1 MPRQSSSS
9 GEGANRGRRRMATI
23 AEALKDREAPL
34 RVIFDNIQDVVYL
47 LDIEQDGG
55 YRFVAVNPPFLAATG
70 LTEEQVVGRR
80 VEDVIPEPSLR
91 LVLARYAHAIQSGKA
106 VFWEEA
112 SEYPA
117 GTRYGEVMVAPVRN
131 GDGQAVQLVGTVH
144 DVTEHRAA
152 EERLHRLAHFD
163 ALTDLPN
170 RHHLHDCLARETAA
184 AEAQGKSLAV
194 LYLDLDGFKEVND
207 THGHQ
212 RGDELL
218 HQVADRLLESTRA
231 RDIVGRYGGDE
242 FGVLAPLGTNPD
254 DAAALARNIID
265 AIQRPFQV
273 DGQDVRVTTSIGIAI
288 CPQDSCEPDALI
300 RSADT
305 AMYYAKAAGRNGY
318 RFYTAEMNAWLR
330 ERRELEGALRQAVER
345 NEFSLHYQPKVD
357 LKTGRWKGAEA
368 LLRWRRPGFGW
379 VYPGAFIPAL
389 EDTGLIIPLGRWAL
403 AEACRQI
410 ATWREQG
417 LEGLHVS
424 VNVSGRQVLDD
435 ERADEDRSDARRG
448 KGAGFCTFVE
458 QAMAEHRVAP
468 GQLELEITEST
479 LMRDAEKASTL
490 LQCLSALGV
499 EIHVDDFG
507 TGYSSL
513 AYLKRFPI
521 SALKIDREFVRG
533 LPDDQEDR
541 AITRA
546 IITLAHTLGLQVV
559 AEGVERI
566 EQVAF
571 LAEEGCDEAQG
582 FYFARPLSEERFSR
596 VHAAN
601 SDRVARGSNDRTL
614 PGDDPGPRGHAV

>member
-1 MPRQSSSS
+1 MARQSSSS
-9 GEGANRGRRRMATI
+9 GAGALARGRRQGATI

-34 RVIFDNIQDVVYL
+34 RVIFENIQDVVYL

-70 LTEEQVVGRR
+70 LTEEHVVGRR
-80 VEDVIPEPSLR
+80 VEDVIPEPSLQ
-91 LVLARYAHAIQSGKA
+91 LVLARYAHAIQSGRA
-106 VFWEEA
+106 VFWEET

-117 GTRYGEVMVAPVRN
+117 GTRYGEVMVAPVKN
-131 GDGQAVQLVGTVH
+131 GGGQAIQLVGTVH
-144 DVTEHRAA
+144 DVTEHRASQ
-152 EERLHRLAHFD
+152 ERLHRLAHFD

-212 RGDELL
+212 RGDALL

-231 RDIVGRYGGDE
+231 RDIVGRFGGDE

-254 DAAALARNIID
+254 DAAALARNIIE

-273 DGQDVRVTTSIGIAI
+273 DGQELRVTTSIGIAI
-288 CPQDSCEPDALI
+288 CPQDSCEPEALI

-330 ERRELEGALRQAVER
+330 ERRELEAALRQAVER
-345 NEFSLHYQPKVD
+345 NEFSLEYQPKVD

-368 LLRWRRPGFGW
+368 LLRWTRPGHGP
-379 VYPGAFIPAL
+379 VHPGAFVPVL
-389 EDTGLIIPLGRWAL
+389 EDTGLIVPLGRWAL
-403 AEACRQI
+403 DEACRQI
-410 ATWREQG
+410 AAWRGQG
-417 LEGLHVS
+417 LEDLHVS
-424 VNVSGRQVLDD
+424 VNVSGRQILAD
-435 ERADEDRSDARRG
+435 ELCDEPTDRADGLGPR
-448 KGAGFCTFVE
+448 GAGFCDFVE
-458 QAMAEHRVAP
+458 QAMATHNVAA

-479 LMRDAEKASTL
+479 LMQDAENASAL
-490 LQCLSALGV
+490 LECLNALGV
-499 EIHVDDFG
+499 QIHVDDFG

-521 SALKIDREFVRG
+521 STLKIDREFVRG

-566 EQVAF
+566 EQMEF
-571 LAEEGCDEAQG
+571 LANEGCDEAQG
-582 FYFARPLSEERFSR
+582 FFFARPLSEDRFSKI
-596 VHAAN
+596 HAAN
-601 SDRVARGSNDRTL
+601 GDRVVGRSELLR
-614 PGDDPGPRGHAV
+614 

>member
-47 LDIEQDGG
+47 LDIEHDGG
-55 YRFVAVNPPFLAATG
+55 YRFVAVNPPFLEATG
-70 LTEEQVVGRR
+70 LSEAQVVGRR

-117 GTRYGEVMVAPVRN
+117 GTKYGEVMVAPVK
-131 GDGQAVQLVGTVH
+131 DGEGRAVQLVGTVH
-144 DVTEHRAA
+144 DVTEHRASQ
-152 EERLHRLAHFD
+152 ERLHRLAHFD

-184 AEAQGKSLAV
+184 AEAHGKSLAV

-242 FGVLAPLGTNPD
+242 FGVVAPLGTNPD

-265 AIQRPFQV
+265 AIQRPFQIE
-273 DGQDVRVTTSIGIAI
+273 GKEVRVTTSIGIAI

-330 ERRELEGALRQAVER
+330 ERRELETALRHAVER

-357 LKTGRWKGAEA
+357 LKTGQWKGAEA

-389 EDTGLIIPLGRWAL
+389 EDTGLIVPLGRWAL
-403 AEACRQI
+403 EEACRQI
-410 ATWREQG
+410 AAWRG
-417 LEGLHVS
+417 LGPEGLHVS
-424 VNVSGRQVLDD
+424 VNVSARQVLAD
-435 ERADEDRSDARRG
+435 ERRDEDRGDAGNG
-448 KGAGFCTFVE
+448 KGAGFCAFVE
-458 QAMAEHRVAP
+458 QVMAAHQVAP

-479 LMRDAEKASTL
+479 LMQDAEKASTL
-490 LQCLSALGV
+490 LECLNALGV
-499 EIHVDDFG
+499 QIHVDDFG

-521 SALKIDREFVRG
+521 STLKIDREFVRG

-571 LAEEGCDEAQG
+571 LADEGCDEAQG

-601 SDRVARGSNDRTL
+601 SERVTRGDNRIL
-614 PGDDPGPRGHAV
+614 P

>member
-1 MPRQSSSS
+1 MARQDGSS
-9 GEGANRGRRRMATI
+9 GDGAHRGRRRMATI

-80 VEDVIPEPSLR
+80 IEEVIPEPSLR

-106 VFWEEA
+106 VFWEET

-117 GTRYGEVMVAPVRN
+117 GTKYGEVMVAPVKN
-131 GDGQAVQLVGTVH
+131 GGGQATQLVGTVH
-144 DVTEHRAA
+144 DVTEHRASQ
-152 EERLHRLAHFD
+152 ERLHRLAHFD

-170 RHHLHDCLARETAA
+170 RHHLHDCLAREAAA
-184 AEAQGKSLAV
+184 AEAHGKALAV

-207 THGHQ
+207 TYGHQ

-231 RDIVGRYGGDE
+231 RDVVGRFGGDE

-254 DAAALARNIID
+254 DAAALARNIIE
-265 AIQRPFQV
+265 AIQRPFHV
-273 DGQDVRVTTSIGIAI
+273 DGQALRVTTSIGISI
-288 CPQDSCEPDALI
+288 CPQDSCEPEALI

-330 ERRELEGALRQAVER
+330 ERRELEAALRQAVER
-345 NEFSLHYQPKVD
+345 NEFSLHYQPRVD
-357 LKTGRWKGAEA
+357 LKTGQWNGAEA
-368 LLRWRRPGFGW
+368 LLRWRRPGHGW
-379 VYPGAFIPAL
+379 VYPGAFVPVL
-389 EDTGLIIPLGRWAL
+389 EETGLIVPLGRWAL
-403 AEACRQI
+403 GEACRQM
-410 ATWREQG
+410 AAWRGQG
-417 LEGLHVS
+417 LDNLHVS
-424 VNVSGRQVLDD
+424 VNVSGRQVL
-435 ERADEDRSDARRG
+435 ADELRDDDQHNGIAG
-448 KGAGFCTFVE
+448 TLAGFCAFVE
-458 QAMAEHRVAP
+458 QAMAAHGVEA

-479 LMRDAEKASTL
+479 LMHDAEKASAL
-490 LQCLSALGV
+490 LDCLNALGV
-499 EIHVDDFG
+499 KIHVDDFG

-521 SALKIDREFVRG
+521 STLKIDREFVRG

-559 AEGVERI
+559 AEGVERA

-571 LAEEGCDEAQG
+571 LADEGCDEAQG
-582 FYFARPLSEERFSR
+582 FFFARPLSEDRFWSSH
-596 VHAAN
+596 VAN
-601 SDRVARGSNDRTL
+601 SDLRVRRNTQRESLR
-614 PGDDPGPRGHAV
+614 

>member
-1 MPRQSSSS
+1 MAPQSSSS
-9 GEGANRGRRRMATI
+9 EPRRRGRRGATI
-23 AEALKDREAPL
+23 AEALKDRETPL
-34 RVIFDNIQDVVYL
+34 RVIFENIQDVVYL
-47 LDIEQDGG
+47 LDVEPDGG
-55 YRFVAVNPPFLAATG
+55 YRFVAINPPFLAATG

-80 VEDVIPEPSLR
+80 VEEVIPEPSLR
-91 LVLARYAHAIQSGKA
+91 LVLARYAHAIQSGKP

-117 GTRYGEVMVAPVRN
+117 GTKFGEVMVAPVRN
-131 GDGQAVQLVGTVH
+131 GNGHAVQLVGTVH
-144 DVTEHRAA
+144 DVTEHRASQ
-152 EERLHRLAHFD
+152 ERLHRLAHFD

-184 AEAQGKSLAV
+184 AEAQDKSLAV

-207 THGHQ
+207 TFGHQ

-231 RDIVGRYGGDE
+231 RDIVGRFGGDE

-273 DGQDVRVTTSIGIAI
+273 DGKDVRVTTSIGIAI

-330 ERRELEGALRQAVER
+330 ERRELEAALRRALDR

-368 LLRWRRPGFGW
+368 LLRWKRRGHGW
-379 VYPGAFIPAL
+379 VYPDAFVPVL
-389 EDTGLIIPLGRWAL
+389 EDTGLIIPLGRWVL
-403 AEACRQI
+403 EEACRQI
-410 ATWREQG
+410 AAWRAQG
-417 LEGLHVS
+417 LEDMRIS

-435 ERADEDRSDARRG
+435 EFRDADSGEKRA
-448 KGAGFCTFVE
+448 AGFCAFVE
-458 QAMAEHRVAP
+458 EAMATHGIAA

-479 LMRDAEKASTL
+479 LMQDADKASAL
-490 LQCLSALGV
+490 LGCLDALGV
-499 EIHVDDFG
+499 RIHVDDFG

-521 SALKIDREFVRG
+521 STLKIDREFVRG

-559 AEGVERI
+559 AEGVERA

-582 FYFARPLSEERFSR
+582 FYFARPLSEERFARLHGANGNRPKKRPAGGGPSL
-596 VHAAN
+596 AAGGG
-601 SDRVARGSNDRTL
+601 A
-614 PGDDPGPRGHAV
+614 GD